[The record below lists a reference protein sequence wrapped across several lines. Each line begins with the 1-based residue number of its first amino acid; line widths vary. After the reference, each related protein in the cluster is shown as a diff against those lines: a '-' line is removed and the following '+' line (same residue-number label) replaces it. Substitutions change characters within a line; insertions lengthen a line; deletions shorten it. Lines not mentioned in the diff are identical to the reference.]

1 MHFFFLQTSP
11 SLSKDKYF
19 NAVLSLWKKKK
30 IQTTFPEVVAV
41 TLHGIKCLP
50 KNLTEDMC

>member
-19 NAVLSLWKKKK
+19 NAVLSLWKKK